1 MGQADIDL
9 DALVAGASVVAA
21 GQGRDRGNS
30 RADYAE
36 AAAVDIEVI
45 GRSRVVHNAVAVA
58 VAVAVAAADVVAAA
72 AGAAAAK
79 PAALPGSGHGSSSTR
94 LDHQ

>member
-21 GQGRDRGNS
+21 VQGRDRGNI

-45 GRSRVVHNAVAVA
+45 GRSRVVHNAVAV
-58 VAVAVAAADVVAAA
+58 VVAAADVVAAA

-79 PAALPGSGHGSSSTR
+79 PVALPGSGHGSSSTR

>member
-58 VAVAVAAADVVAAA
+58 VA
-72 AGAAAAK
+72 AAAAK
-79 PAALPGSGHGSSSTR
+79 PVALPGSGHGSSSTR

>member
-1 MGQADIDL
+1 MADGHPLEFHLVGQADIDL

-21 GQGRDRGNS
+21 GQGRDRGNI

-45 GRSRVVHNAVAVA
+45 GRSRVVHNAV
-58 VAVAVAAADVVAAA
+58 AA